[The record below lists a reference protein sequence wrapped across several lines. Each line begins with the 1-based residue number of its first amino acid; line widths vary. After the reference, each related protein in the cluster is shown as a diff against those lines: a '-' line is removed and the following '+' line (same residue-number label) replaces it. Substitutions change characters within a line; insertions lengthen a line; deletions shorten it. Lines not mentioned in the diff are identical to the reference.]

1 MNGNYKNNL
10 LLQLLK
16 LLGAFIVSWFLMVCI
31 FAASTTGDEIPE
43 KYNLPMVIIAIF
55 LSFAVNIIIDF
66 NAIARLKSAISK
78 SKADIESVNETSAA
92 LIDKAERVADKYR
105 NAETELYGKFARA
118 REGGAK
124 IRTSKDFKAVIESY
138 PELKSNVHTQ
148 KLLSQIETTEN
159 AKLNAKMT
167 YTDAAAKYNA
177 KIHSFPVALLRGICK
192 WEDVNIEAGLSKDE
206 MVSDEDLGI

>member
-1 MNGNYKNNL
+1 MKKFEIGKTYSMRSICDHDCVWTYTVTARTAKTITISDGEKV
-10 LLQLLK
+10 QK
-16 LLGAFIVSWFLMVCI
+16 CRII
-31 FAASTTGDEIPE
+31 KAASE
-43 KYNLPMVIIAIF
+43 
-55 LSFAVNIIIDF
+55 
-66 NAIARLKSAISK
+66 
-78 SKADIESVNETSAA
+78 
-92 LIDKAERVADKYR
+92 YR

-192 WEDVNIEAGLSKDE
+192 WEDVNIEAGLSKEE
-206 MVSDEDLGI
+206 MVSDGELGI